1 MRTLIRCLGALSLA
15 IPVMSSAKAASS
27 TEPAPAVGQA
37 ADRELVALSRQ
48 KWDWMAQ
55 REIAELDMLFDD
67 QAVFVHMGGTMS
79 KTAEL
84 EVIRSGAIQ
93 YKHAEIKDVSTRVI
107 GTTAIVL
114 SHIRLIAIVRGR
126 EVVNPFMVT
135 EVYVR
140 TQDQWKLGSLSFTRL
155 LKD

>member
-1 MRTLIRCLGALSLA
+1 MRTLIRCLCALSLA
-15 IPVMSSAKAASS
+15 VPMMGSAKAAPA
-27 TEPAPAVGQA
+27 TEPAPAVSQA
-37 ADRELVALSRQ
+37 ADRELVAISRQ

-55 REIAELDMLFDD
+55 RRIAELDALFDD
-67 QAVFVHMGGTMS
+67 QAVFVHMGGAMS

-84 EVIRSGAIQ
+84 KVIRSGAIQ

-107 GTTAIVL
+107 GSTAIVL
-114 SHIRLIAIVRGR
+114 SQIRLTAIVGGQ

-140 TQDQWKLGSLSFTRL
+140 AQDQWKLGSLSFTRL
-155 LKD
+155 LTN